1 MPTAASILADLKS
14 KGKEKTRELFSRHG
28 MPLDRIIGVNIA
40 DLKLIAKSIKGQQE
54 LAYELYST
62 GMMEAMYLAGMVA
75 NGSKMTRKLL
85 NEWVEGAAD
94 MQMIAEYTV
103 PWVTVENEHGRELA
117 KEWMGSKK
125 ERAAAAGWCT
135 YSGLVSLTPDENLD
149 LKEIEG
155 LLERIVKDIGKS
167 KNRVKYTMNGF
178 VIAVGSYVKPLG
190 KQAKATAKQLGA
202 VQVDMGD
209 TECKIPL
216 ATGYIAKVEA
226 AGKQGRKKKTIRC

>member
-28 MPLDRIIGVNIA
+28 MPLDRIIGVNIS

-125 ERAAAAGWCT
+125 ERVAAAGWCT
-135 YSGLVSLTPDENLD
+135 YSGLVSLKPDAEIWTSRK
-149 LKEIEG
+149 LK
-155 LLERIVKDIGKS
+155 DCS
-167 KNRVKYTMNGF
+167 S
-178 VIAVGSYVKPLG
+178 GS
-190 KQAKATAKQLGA
+190 
-202 VQVDMGD
+202 
-209 TECKIPL
+209 
-216 ATGYIAKVEA
+216 
-226 AGKQGRKKKTIRC
+226 

>member
-125 ERAAAAGWCT
+125 ERVAAAGWCT